1 MLRLAA
7 SVALLVLT
15 GCASIIT
22 GTSQQISVATT
33 PTGAKCV
40 VSRQGQSIAVVQP
53 TPGVA
58 TVQKDKHDI
67 LITCDKDGYQT
78 ANEYVH
84 SGVEAGTFG
93 NIILGGVI
101 GWGVDSATGAD
112 NKYTETVMV
121 SMMPAPVTP
130 ASTASSTQPASLPT
144 GTVATAQQAPIAY
157 VRCRLKDGTIV
168 ALQAGDCVA
177 KGGANF

>member
-1 MLRLAA
+1 MVRLAA
-7 SVALLVLT
+7 LTALLVLT

-33 PTGAKCV
+33 PSGAKCI
-40 VSRQGQSIAVVQP
+40 VSRQGQSIAVVEA

-67 LITCDKDGYQT
+67 LITCNKEGYQT
-78 ANEYVH
+78 GTEYVH
-84 SGVEAGTFG
+84 SGMEAGTFG
-93 NIILGGVI
+93 NILLGGVI

-121 SMMPAPVTP
+121 AMMPAPATP
-130 ASTASSTQPASLPT
+130 ASALSSAQPASSPT
-144 GTVATAQQAPIAY
+144 TAQQAPIVYAP
-157 VRCRLKDGTIV
+157 CRLKDGAVV
-168 ALQAGDCVA
+168 ALQAGDCTA
-177 KGGANF
+177 KGGATF